1 MRGTTGFACIEV
13 EGKGRVGRYPDFI
26 KGFMCKTGG
35 IVLALGWKIWFQ
47 LGRNGA
53 AEFGDYGHLR

>member
-1 MRGTTGFACIEV
+1 MRGNAGFACIEV
-13 EGKGRVGRYPDFI
+13 EARVTGGILIFI

-47 LGRNGA
+47 LGWNGA